1 MRNYRAF
8 LREDNHMSRKG
19 EPIRV
24 LHIVTRMNTG
34 GVAVLLANLIRNFDP
49 KDIEVRLVVGSC
61 DSSEEDYLEKI
72 ATDIPFVK
80 ITSLQRAISPSKDLS
95 AFLALIKQIRDFN
108 PHVIHTHTSKAGLL
122 GRLAGLIA
130 APRTKRVHTFHGHLL
145 EGYFSKFKTSL
156 LVRSEL
162 FLAII
167 TNRLIAMGNQVKND
181 LLEVGIGNDSKYSV
195 FFPGL
200 SPAKII
206 PKVQVRTELKLDLDA
221 IYCLFVGRLTQIKR
235 PDRLLDTVSELKKRN
250 VDVKFVIAGDGD
262 LNDSVSAR
270 VSEENLPV
278 LMLGWQRDTSAAF
291 SSADIMLLC
300 SDNEAVSLVLIE
312 GSQHSLP
319 LVSTNVG
326 AVGDVVIDHSTGYL
340 TDSNPIALADAIEKL
355 VRDAQLRKM
364 MGEAGK
370 ARAAQYFSLDRM
382 IKDHSDLYR
391 SL

>member
-1 MRNYRAF
+1 
-8 LREDNHMSRKG
+8 MSRKG

-34 GVAVLLANLIRNFDP
+34 GVAVLLANLVRNFDP
-49 KDIEVRLVVGSC
+49 KDIEARLVVGSC

-72 ATDIPFVK
+72 ATDVLFVK
-80 ITSLQRAISPSKDLS
+80 VPSLQRAISPSKDLS
-95 AFLALIKQIRDFN
+95 ALMALIKQIRDFK

-130 APRTKRVHTFHGHLL
+130 SPRTKRVHTFHGHLL
-145 EGYFSKFKTSL
+145 EGYFSKFKTAL
-156 LVRSEL
+156 LIKSESM
-162 FLAII
+162 LAKK
-167 TNRLIAMGNQVKND
+167 THRLIAMGNQVKSD
-181 LLEVGIGNDSKYSV
+181 LLKVGIGKDSKYSV

-200 SPAKII
+200 VPAKIT
-206 PKVQVRTELKLDLDA
+206 PKVQARTELKLDLDA

-262 LNDSVSAR
+262 LSDSVSAR

-278 LMLGWQRDTSAAF
+278 LTLGWQRDTSAAF
-291 SSADIMLLC
+291 SSADIMILC

-340 TDSNPIALADAIEKL
+340 TEPNPIAIADAIEKL
-355 VRDAQLRKM
+355 VRDAQLRKL

-370 ARAAQYFSLDRM
+370 ARATQYFSLDRM